1 MNEIKE
7 LFRRFVVFILTLEA
21 KAVLRKYHPKVVLV
35 TGSVGKT
42 ITKDSVYTAL
52 ASSFFV
58 RKSEKSFNSDIGVP
72 LTILGVPNGWSNPFR
87 WIKNIIEGFFLL
99 VMHAPYPKWLVMEI
113 GADRP
118 GDISR
123 SLVWLKPDV
132 VVATRFPDVSVHVEF
147 YASPEAVIEEELA
160 ASRWLTDGGV
170 FVANADDPRAKSAKT
185 RDGVTRITY
194 GFAKDSSVRGMRFH
208 LNSTQKM
215 PSGVSFDA
223 VYQNER
229 AHVSLDT
236 VLGEQHASAAL
247 AGIAAAI
254 GVGIP
259 LAKAAEVFSKHDSP
273 SGRMHLIAGM
283 RGSVIIDDTYNASP
297 AAVEK
302 ALETLKEVPRM
313 GKRIALLADMLELG
327 AYSVEEHA
335 RIGRLAAECADAL
348 ITVGI
353 RARGIASAAREAG
366 MPGDSVFECERG
378 ADAASQ
384 AISLIGEGDV
394 VLVKGSQSMRMER
407 VVKSLMARP
416 EHAKDLLVR
425 QETEWSIR

>member
-236 VLGEQHASAAL
+236 VLGEQH
-247 AGIAAAI
+247 
-254 GVGIP
+254 
-259 LAKAAEVFSKHDSP
+259 
-273 SGRMHLIAGM
+273 
-283 RGSVIIDDTYNASP
+283 
-297 AAVEK
+297 
-302 ALETLKEVPRM
+302 
-313 GKRIALLADMLELG
+313 
-327 AYSVEEHA
+327 
-335 RIGRLAAECADAL
+335 
-348 ITVGI
+348 
-353 RARGIASAAREAG
+353 
-366 MPGDSVFECERG
+366 
-378 ADAASQ
+378 
-384 AISLIGEGDV
+384 
-394 VLVKGSQSMRMER
+394 
-407 VVKSLMARP
+407 
-416 EHAKDLLVR
+416 
-425 QETEWSIR
+425 